1 MSQNMNTRRYIWAAL
16 AAVMAVM
23 TAMPAYAVEELQL
36 PVVPSELVKPADRA
50 DYILMHFWDNMEFAD
65 TVRSRDRGF
74 MEQNFVNY
82 LSVFPHARPATVTP
96 AVDALMDAA
105 SVDRGCLSLLADLA
119 DMYLFG
125 SDSPMRSEEFY
136 RPFVEYV
143 ASTPVLPDSEK
154 ERARWLAGELRK
166 CRPGTV
172 APDFAFVDP
181 EGRCLSL
188 HAVETGGCEVTLLF
202 YDPECDTCH
211 EVIRDM
217 ASEGA
222 AGRVVVAVCV
232 SGDQEAWR
240 ADLVNLP
247 KEWIVGYPEEPV
259 EDLYS
264 IWGMPTIYR
273 LTSDGRILSKER

>member
-1 MSQNMNTRRYIWAAL
+1 MNTRRYLSVAMAAL
-16 AAVMAVM
+16 LAVM
-23 TAMPAYAVEELQL
+23 TGMSVHAVEELRL
-36 PVVPSELVKPADRA
+36 PAVPSSLVEPVDRA

-65 TVRSRDRGF
+65 TVCSRDRGF

-82 LSVFPHARPATVTP
+82 LSVFPHARPDAVAP
-96 AVDALMDAA
+96 AVNVLMDAA
-105 SVDRGCLSLLADLA
+105 SVDRGCLSLLAELA

-143 ASTPVLPDSEK
+143 ASTPVLSDSEK

-181 EGRCLSL
+181 EGRRHSL
-188 HAVETGGCEVTLLF
+188 HAVATGGREVTLMF

-217 ASEGA
+217 VSDGA
-222 AGRVVVAVCV
+222 ADRMVVAVCAG
-232 SGDQEAWR
+232 GDEAAWR

-247 KEWIVGYPEEPV
+247 ADWIVGYPDEPV
-259 EDLYS
+259 EDMYS
-264 IWGMPTIYR
+264 IWAMPTIYR
-273 LTSDGRILSKER
+273 LSSDWHILSKER